1 MSGQAFAL
9 DISRWVEKTKRNLNA
24 CCREIVLEIST
35 RIVLRTPVDTGRARG
50 NWQLGLNRLPTGTL
64 EVRNA
69 SRAGSLVGE
78 FSGLQVA
85 GNVTY
90 FVNNLPYIGVLE
102 YGGYPNPP
110 KGGEGKTVNG
120 YSRQAPQGMVRVS
133 VQEVSD
139 IVRRGIEKGMKNG

>member
-9 DISRWVEKTKRNLNA
+9 DISRWVAKTKRNLNA